1 MAERIEANRGD
12 VAEGVMGAALT
23 AKFIKRQ
30 LGQTVENL
38 PQVNTADVDAV
49 LSKFFRSGGTYS
61 KTVRDVPKPI
71 DIPFQEGIDS
81 VTGGAAFTT
90 ETVVNVVREL
100 MFSDKV
106 IFKLTLPQK
115 AMDFLSKQSNR
126 TRVRDIYERAVKYAN
141 SDSIFIREANRL
153 ATNAK
158 NDKILVDADGVSNQL
173 QTKVDIGL
181 YANGRK
187 IGKQI
192 SLKTDKGKQ
201 FAQVKGFGIAEF
213 DKLFADNLGIIVDGN
228 VKTAV
233 NNYIKEFNV
242 TDAFSFRAQTS
253 KDVTGSVWGTKL
265 KKAATIYYQGAEKVI
280 KTQIDAL
287 GFRRKLA
294 ATIRYGATRGD
305 DDIQLVKLA
314 GAQGGYVQ
322 RTFDPEFET
331 AIENADLEVVS
342 NFTDNPTIKINSNNK
357 LLVQFRARVDADK
370 RATGYRIKLRQVLEA
385 GTGLFYL

>member
-1 MAERIEANRGD
+1 MAKISANRGD
-12 VAEGVMGAALT
+12 IAEGIMGAALT

-30 LGQTVENL
+30 LGQTVNDL
-38 PQVNTADVDAV
+38 PQVNATDVDAV
-49 LSKFFRSGGTYS
+49 LARFFRSGGIYR
-61 KTVRDVPKPI
+61 KTVRDVPKPF
-71 DIPFQEGIDS
+71 DYIPQ
-81 VTGGAAFTT
+81 GAFGNEVETT
-90 ETVVNVVREL
+90 VNIVREL

-106 IFKLTLPQK
+106 VFKLTLPQP

-126 TRVRDIYERAVKYAN
+126 TQVRDIFERAIRYAN
-141 SDSIFIREANRL
+141 NDPTFIREANRL

-173 QTKVDIGL
+173 ETKVDIGL

-192 SLKTDKGKQ
+192 SLKTDKGRQ
-201 FAQVKGFGIAEF
+201 FAQVKGFGVAEF
-213 DKLFADNLGIIVDGN
+213 DKLFADNMGIIVDGS
-228 VKTAV
+228 VKKAV
-233 NNYIKEFNV
+233 NDYIKEFNV

-265 KKAATIYYQGAEKVI
+265 KKAAKIYYQGAEKVI
-280 KTQIDAL
+280 KTQIDAID
-287 GFRRKLA
+287 FRRKLA

-322 RTFDPEFET
+322 RTFGPEFED
-331 AIENADLEVVS
+331 AIENADLSVVS

-370 RATGYRIKLRQVLEA
+370 RANGYRIKLRQVLEA

>member
-1 MAERIEANRGD
+1 MAKISANRGD
-12 VAEGVMGAALT
+12 IAEGIMGAALT

-30 LGQTVENL
+30 LGQTIRDL
-38 PQVNTADVDAV
+38 PQVNATDVDEV
-49 LSKFFRSGGTYS
+49 LAKFFRSGGTYS
-61 KTVRDVPKPI
+61 KTVRDVPKPF
-71 DIPFQEGIDS
+71 DFIPPDFPGDRIE
-81 VTGGAAFTT
+81 TT
-90 ETVVNVVREL
+90 VNIVREL

-106 IFKLTLPQK
+106 VFKLTLPK
-115 AMDFLSKQSNR
+115 TAMDFLSKQSNR
-126 TRVRDIYERAVKYAN
+126 TQVRDIFERAIRYAN
-141 SDSIFIREANRL
+141 NDPTFIREANRL

-173 QTKVDIGL
+173 ETKVDIGL

-192 SLKTDKGKQ
+192 SLKTESGRQ
-201 FAQVKGFGIAEF
+201 FDQVIGFGIAEF
-213 DKLFADNLGIIVDGN
+213 DKLFDNNMGIIVDGS
-228 VKTAV
+228 VKNEV
-233 NNYIKEFNV
+233 NNYIKQFNV

-253 KDVTGSVWGTKL
+253 KDVTGSVWASKL
-265 KKAATIYYQGAEKVI
+265 KKAATIYYKGAEKVI

-294 ATIRYGATRGD
+294 NTIRVGATRGD
-305 DDIQLVKLA
+305 EDIQLVKFA
-314 GAQGGYVQ
+314 GAQGAYSE
-322 RTFDPEFET
+322 RTFGPEFED
-331 AIENADLEVVS
+331 AIENADLSVVS

-370 RATGYRIKLRQVLEA
+370 RANGYRIKLRQVLEA

>member
-1 MAERIEANRGD
+1 MAKISANRGD
-12 VAEGVMGAALT
+12 IAEGIMGAALT

-30 LGQTVENL
+30 LGQTIRDL
-38 PQVNTADVDAV
+38 PQVNATDVDAV
-49 LSKFFRSGGTYS
+49 LAKFFRSGGTYS
-61 KTVRDVPKPI
+61 KTVRDVPKPF
-71 DIPFQEGIDS
+71 DFIPPDFPGDRIE
-81 VTGGAAFTT
+81 TT
-90 ETVVNVVREL
+90 VNIVREL

-106 IFKLTLPQK
+106 IFKLTLPQA

-126 TRVRDIYERAVKYAN
+126 TQVRDIFERAIRYAN
-141 SDSIFIREANRL
+141 NDPTFIREANRL

-173 QTKVDIGL
+173 ETKVDIGL

-192 SLKTDKGKQ
+192 SLKTESGRQ
-201 FAQVKGFGIAEF
+201 FDQVIGFGIAEF
-213 DKLFADNLGIIVDGN
+213 DKLFDNNMGIIVDGS
-228 VKTAV
+228 VKNEV
-233 NNYIKEFNV
+233 NNYIKQFNV

-253 KDVTGSVWGTKL
+253 KDVTGSVWATKL
-265 KKAATIYYQGAEKVI
+265 KKAATIYYKGAEKVI

-287 GFRRKLA
+287 NFRRKLA
-294 ATIRYGATRGD
+294 NTIRVGATRGD
-305 DDIQLVKLA
+305 QDIQLVKFA
-314 GAQGGYVQ
+314 GAQGAYSE
-322 RTFDPEFET
+322 RTFGPEFED
-331 AIENADLEVVS
+331 AIENADLSVVS

-370 RATGYRIKLRQVLEA
+370 RANGYRIKLRQVLEA

>member
-1 MAERIEANRGD
+1 MAKISANRGD
-12 VAEGVMGAALT
+12 IAEGIMGAALT
-23 AKFIKRQ
+23 AKFIKRES
-30 LGQTVENL
+30 GQTVSDS
-38 PQVNTADVDAV
+38 PQVNATDVDAV
-49 LSKFFRSGGTYS
+49 LAKFFRSGGTYK
-61 KTVRDVPKPI
+61 KTVRDVPKPYEF
-71 DIPFQEGIDS
+71 IPSNFPGDKIE
-81 VTGGAAFTT
+81 TT
-90 ETVVNVVREL
+90 VNILREL
-100 MFSDKV
+100 QFSDKV
-106 IFKLTLPQK
+106 VFKLTLPQP

-126 TRVRDIYERAVKYAN
+126 TQVRDIFERAIRYAN
-141 SDSIFIREANRL
+141 NDPTFIREANRL

-173 QTKVDIGL
+173 ETKVDIGL

-192 SLKTDKGKQ
+192 SLKTDKGRQ

-213 DKLFADNLGIIVDGN
+213 DKLFADNMGIIVDGK
-228 VKTAV
+228 VKNEV
-233 NNYIKEFNV
+233 NNFIKEFNV

-265 KKAATIYYQGAEKVI
+265 KKAAKIYYQGAEKVI

-287 GFRRKLA
+287 SFRRKLA

-322 RTFDPEFET
+322 RTFGPEFED
-331 AIENADLEVVS
+331 AIENADLSVVS

-357 LLVQFRARVDADK
+357 LLVQFRARVDADQ
-370 RATGYRIKLRQVLEA
+370 RADGYKILLRQLLEA
-385 GTGLFYL
+385 GTGFFYL

>member
-1 MAERIEANRGD
+1 MAKISANRGD
-12 VAEGVMGAALT
+12 IAEGIMGAALT

-30 LGQTVENL
+30 SGQTVRDL
-38 PQVNTADVDAV
+38 PQVNATDVDAV
-49 LSKFFRSGGTYS
+49 LAKFFRSGGTYK
-61 KTVRDVPKPI
+61 KTVRDVPKPYEY
-71 DIPFQEGIDS
+71 IPTNAPGDKIE
-81 VTGGAAFTT
+81 TT
-90 ETVVNVVREL
+90 INIIREL
-100 MFSDKV
+100 TFSDKIV
-106 IFKLTLPQK
+106 FKLTLPQA

-126 TRVRDIYERAVKYAN
+126 TQVRDIFERAIRYAN
-141 SDSIFIREANRL
+141 SDPTFIREANRL

-173 QTKVDIGL
+173 ETKVDIGL

-192 SLKTDKGKQ
+192 SLKTESGRQ
-201 FAQVKGFGIAEF
+201 FDQVIGFGIAEF
-213 DKLFADNLGIIVDGN
+213 DKLFDNNMGIIVDGS
-228 VKTAV
+228 VKSAV

-253 KDVTGSVWGTKL
+253 KDVTGSVWASKL
-265 KKAATIYYQGAEKVI
+265 KKAAAIYYKGAEKVI
-280 KTQIDAL
+280 KTKIDAL

-294 ATIRYGATRGD
+294 NTIRVGATRGD
-305 DDIQLVKLA
+305 EDIQLVKFA
-314 GAQGGYVQ
+314 GAQGAYSE
-322 RTFDPEFET
+322 RTFGPEFED
-331 AIENADLEVVS
+331 AIENADLSVVS

-370 RATGYRIKLRQVLEA
+370 RANGYRIKLRQVLEA